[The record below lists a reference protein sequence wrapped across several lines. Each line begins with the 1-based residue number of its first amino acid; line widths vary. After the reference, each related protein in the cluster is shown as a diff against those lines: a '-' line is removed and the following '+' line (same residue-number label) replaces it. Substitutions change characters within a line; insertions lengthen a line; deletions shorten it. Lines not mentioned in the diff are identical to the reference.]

1 MEAGIKG
8 MRKPTV
14 ITAPFATPE
23 DVARIH
29 GMSKRRFTQLTKL
42 LTKSQ
47 VPVFFDEWLTLMER
61 ADRQLTKEQF
71 RELEDKIKFEIAFRR
86 KRK

>member
-29 GMSKRRFTQLTKL
+29 G
-42 LTKSQ
+42 KSQ
-47 VPVFFDEWLTLMER
+47 VPYFFDEILTIMEQ
-61 ADRQLTKEQF
+61 AYGFLTKKQF
-71 RELEDKIKFEIAFRR
+71 RELEDKIKFEIAFHRR
-86 KRK
+86 RAPKPKH